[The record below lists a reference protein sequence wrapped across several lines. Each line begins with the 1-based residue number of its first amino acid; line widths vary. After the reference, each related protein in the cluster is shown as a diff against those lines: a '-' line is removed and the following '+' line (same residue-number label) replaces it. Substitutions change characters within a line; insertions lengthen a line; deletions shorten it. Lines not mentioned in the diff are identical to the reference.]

1 MKLKKLSAGILAFL
15 LLFNLVI
22 PCVSAENIEPKI
34 KVKLVNYIGNKTELA
49 IKPTGDYFV
58 EQTNVRLIT
67 GKTYL
72 VKFDNSRITIAD
84 GTTPIFTA
92 DTVSLLPVNETDY
105 LAINNRNYLGS
116 FKFVPENSK
125 YVRPINELYMEDYL
139 KGVVPSEMYAG
150 WNREALK
157 AQTVAARTYAFT
169 YKSVIIDDTINYQ
182 VYGGYNWHP
191 NSTAAVDETKGEVL
205 KVNGRLISAVFSAS
219 NGGKTESNAN
229 IWGSTAL
236 SYLPIKE
243 DEFDSKT
250 NWKFSIS
257 KKQFDPANLSWT
269 GMKEND
275 TTITNTIKA
284 WMSTHGYAGKEIK
297 ITAVPVVS
305 LHTTTSGGR
314 VSKGDITVEFFT
326 KDKVN
331 ENGSYI
337 PQKLEY
343 KNVSASQVRAMV
355 GIRTMLSYLVSDIT
369 VTADTITVSGLGD
382 GHGVGLSQWGAQ
394 NRAEVGKQKYNEILA
409 FYYDGA
415 ALVKEYSDR
424 PPTVVQA
431 PAEPTEQ
438 ETTEPV
444 PAESTEQESP
454 EPTPSEQES
463 TEPAVQTPVEP
474 EVEPTP
480 IKDLTAPNIS
490 EVKVNVDQTK
500 NKALISFKTNEMAKV
515 TVYLKD
521 SKGKIFTYLS
531 KDVLTKAG
539 TITKEYSSYSLSN
552 GKYYAGIITVDMS
565 NNRSSTLPSFEVK
578 KVVPVKDK
586 TAPKLS
592 SVKAS
597 IDNKKNKA
605 VISFKTNETAKVT
618 VYIKNSSGK
627 ILSYLKKDVLTKAGT
642 INQTYSTTSLG
653 NGKYSFV
660 MAATDTSK
668 NRSSVTTTFY
678 VKKVAKNKTGK
689 VKVTR
694 LNVRSAA
701 STKSK
706 VIGTLKKNQSV
717 TIVSTTGSWYK
728 IKFGKKTGYVSK
740 TYIK

>member
-1 MKLKKLSAGILAFL
+1 MTLKKLSAGFLAFL
-15 LLFNLVI
+15 LLFNVLI
-22 PCVSAENIEPKI
+22 TGVSAENIEPKI
-34 KVKLVNYIGNKTELA
+34 KVKLVNYIGNKTELT
-49 IKPTGDYFV
+49 IKLTGDYFV
-58 EQTNVRLIT
+58 EQTNVRLTT

-72 VKFDNSRITIAD
+72 VKYNNSKITIAD
-84 GTTPIFTA
+84 GTTPLFTA
-92 DTVSLLPVNETDY
+92 DNVSLIPVNETDY
-105 LAINNRNYLGS
+105 LSINNRNYLGS

-157 AQTVAARTYAFT
+157 AQTVAARTYAST
-169 YKSVIIDDTINYQ
+169 YKSIIIDDTINYQ

-205 KVNGRLISAVFSAS
+205 KINGRLISAVFSAS

-236 SYLPIKE
+236 SYFPIKE

-250 NWKFSIS
+250 SWKFSVS
-257 KKQFDPANLSWT
+257 KKQFDPANLSWS
-269 GMKEND
+269 GMKEKD

-305 LHTTTSGGR
+305 LHTPTSGGR
-314 VSKGDITVEFFT
+314 VSKGNITVEFFT

-343 KNVSASQVRAMV
+343 KNVAASQVRAMV
-355 GIRTMLSYLVSDIT
+355 GIRSMLSYLVSDIT
-369 VTADTITVSGLGD
+369 VTEETITVSGLGD

-394 NRAEVGKQKYNEILA
+394 NRAEVGKQKYDEILA

-424 PPTVVQA
+424 PQTVVQA

-438 ETTEPV
+438 ETTET
-444 PAESTEQESP
+444 A
-454 EPTPSEQES
+454 PTES
-463 TEPAVQTPVEP
+463 TEPTSSEPAVQEPTVPSVQPPVEP
-474 EVEPTP
+474 KVEPTP
-480 IKDLTAPNIS
+480 TKDLTAPNIS
-490 EVKVNVDQTK
+490 EVKVNVDQSK
-500 NKALISFKTNEMAKV
+500 NKAIITFKTNEMAKV

-521 SKGKIFTYLS
+521 SKGKILTYLS

-539 TITKEYSSYSLSN
+539 TITKEYNIYSLPN
-552 GKYYAGIITVDMS
+552 GKYYAGIITVDVS
-565 NNRSSTLPSFEVK
+565 NNKSSTLPSFEVK
-578 KVVPVKDK
+578 KVVPVKDT
-586 TAPKLS
+586 TAPKFS

-597 IDNKKNKA
+597 IDNIKNKA

-642 INQTYSTTSLG
+642 LNQTYSTASLG

-660 MAATDTSK
+660 MAATDASK
-668 NRSSVTTTFY
+668 NRSSVITTFY
-678 VKKVAKNKTGK
+678 VKKVVKTKTGK
-689 VKVTR
+689 VTVTR
-694 LNVRSAA
+694 LNVRASA

-706 VIGTLKKNQSV
+706 VISTLKKNQSV

-728 IKFGKKTGYVSK
+728 VKYGKTTGYVSK

>member
-1 MKLKKLSAGILAFL
+1 MILKKLSAGFLAFI
-15 LLFNLVI
+15 LLFNVLI
-22 PCVSAENIEPKI
+22 TSVSASNLEPKI
-34 KVKLVNYIGNKTELA
+34 KVKLVNYIGNKTELT

-58 EQTNVRLIT
+58 EQTNVRLTT

-72 VKFDNSRITIAD
+72 VKYNNSKITIAD
-84 GTTPIFTA
+84 GTTPLFTA
-92 DTVSLLPVNETDY
+92 DTLSLLPVNEMDY
-105 LAINNRNYLGS
+105 LSINNRNYLGS

-157 AQTVAARTYAFT
+157 AQTVAARTYAST
-169 YKSVIIDDTINYQ
+169 YKSIIIDDTINYQ

-191 NSTAAVDETKGEVL
+191 NSTAAVNETKGEVL

-250 NWKFSIS
+250 SWKFSVS
-257 KKQFDPANLSWT
+257 KKQVDPANLSWS
-269 GMKEND
+269 GMKEKD

-297 ITAVPVVS
+297 ITAIPVVS
-305 LHTTTSGGR
+305 LHTPTTGGR
-314 VSKGDITVEFFT
+314 VSKGNITVEFYT

-343 KNVSASQVRAMV
+343 KNVAASQVRAMV
-355 GIRTMLSYLVSDIT
+355 GIRSMLSYLVSNIT
-369 VTADTITVSGLGD
+369 VTEDTITVSGLGD

-394 NRAEVGKQKYNEILA
+394 NRAEVGKQKYDEILA
-409 FYYDGA
+409 FYYEGA

-424 PPTVVQA
+424 PQTVVQA
-431 PAEPTEQ
+431 PAEPTEL

-444 PAESTEQESP
+444 PGESTEQESA
-454 EPTPSEQES
+454 EPQVQVP

-474 EVEPTP
+474 IAEPTP
-480 IKDLTAPNIS
+480 TKDLIAPKIS

-500 NKALISFKTNEMAKV
+500 NKALISFKTNEMANV

-521 SKGKIFTYLS
+521 GKGKILTYLS

-539 TITKEYSSYSLSN
+539 TITKEYNIYSLPN
-552 GKYYAGIITVDMS
+552 GKYYAGIITVDVS
-565 NNRSSTLPSFEVK
+565 KNKSSTLPSFEVK
-578 KVVPVKDK
+578 KVVPAKDK
-586 TAPKLS
+586 TAPKFS
-592 SVKAS
+592 GVKAS
-597 IDNKKNKA
+597 VDNTKNKA
-605 VISFKTNETAKVT
+605 VISFKTNETSKVT

-642 INQTYSTTSLG
+642 INQTYSTASLG

-660 MAATDTSK
+660 MTATDTSK
-668 NRSSVTTTFY
+668 NRSSVTTTFN
-678 VKKVAKNKTGK
+678 VKKVVKAKTGK

-694 LNVRSAA
+694 LNVRASA
-701 STKSK
+701 STKSR
-706 VIGTLKKNQSV
+706 VMGTLKKNQSV

-728 IKFGKKTGYVSK
+728 IKFGKTTGYVSK

>member
-1 MKLKKLSAGILAFL
+1 MKLKKFSAGLLAL
-15 LLFNLVI
+15 LLLLNVLI
-22 PCVSAENIEPKI
+22 PGVSAENMEPKI
-34 KVKLVNYIGNKTELA
+34 KVKLVNYIGNKTELT
-49 IKPTGDYFV
+49 IKPSGDYFV

-72 VKFDNSRITIAD
+72 VKFDKSKITIAD
-84 GTTPIFTA
+84 GTASIYTA

-105 LAINNRNYLGS
+105 LSINNRNYLGS

-182 VYGGYNWHP
+182 VYGGFNWHP

-205 KVNGRLISAVFSAS
+205 KVNSRLISAVFSAS

-250 NWKFSIS
+250 SWKFSIS

-269 GMKEND
+269 GMKEKD

-326 KDKVN
+326 KDKVD

-355 GIRTMLSYLVSDIT
+355 GIRTMLSYLVTDIT

-415 ALVKEYSDR
+415 ALVKEYNDR
-424 PPTVVQA
+424 PQTVVQV

-444 PAESTEQESP
+444 IQP
-454 EPTPSEQES
+454 
-463 TEPAVQTPVEP
+463 PVEP
-474 EVEPTP
+474 EVEPP
-480 IKDLTAPNIS
+480 IKDLTAPKIS
-490 EVKVNVDQTK
+490 EVKVNVDHTK
-500 NKALISFKTNEMAKV
+500 NKAFILFKTNEMAKV

-521 SKGKIFTYLS
+521 SKGKILTYLS

-539 TITKEYSSYSLSN
+539 TITKEYSSYSLPK

-565 NNRSSTLPSFEVK
+565 NNKSSTLLSFEVK

-592 SVKAS
+592 SVMAS
-597 IDNKKNKA
+597 VDNKKNKA

-678 VKKVAKNKTGK
+678 VKKVAKTKTGK

-717 TIVSTTGSWYK
+717 TIVSSTGSWYK

>member
-1 MKLKKLSAGILAFL
+1 MILKKLSAGLLAFI
-15 LLFNLVI
+15 LLFNVLI
-22 PCVSAENIEPKI
+22 TSVSASNLEPKI
-34 KVKLVNYIGNKTELA
+34 KVKLVNYIGNKTELT

-58 EQTNVRLIT
+58 EQTNVRLTT

-72 VKFDNSRITIAD
+72 VKYNNSKITIAD
-84 GTTPIFTA
+84 GTTPLFTA
-92 DTVSLLPVNETDY
+92 DTLSLLPVNEMDY
-105 LAINNRNYLGS
+105 LSINNRNYLGS

-157 AQTVAARTYAFT
+157 AQTVAARTYAST
-169 YKSVIIDDTINYQ
+169 YKSIIIDDTINYQ

-205 KVNGRLISAVFSAS
+205 KINGRLISAVFSAS

-250 NWKFSIS
+250 SWKFSVS
-257 KKQFDPANLSWT
+257 KKQFDPANLSWS
-269 GMKEND
+269 GMKEKD

-305 LHTTTSGGR
+305 LHTPTSGGR
-314 VSKGDITVEFFT
+314 VSKGNITVEFFT

-343 KNVSASQVRAMV
+343 KNVAASQVRAMV
-355 GIRTMLSYLVSDIT
+355 GIRSMLSYLVSDIT
-369 VTADTITVSGLGD
+369 VTEETITVSGLGD

-394 NRAEVGKQKYNEILA
+394 NRAEVGKQKYDEILA

-424 PPTVVQA
+424 PQTVVQA

-438 ETTEPV
+438 ETTET
-444 PAESTEQESP
+444 A
-454 EPTPSEQES
+454 PTES
-463 TEPAVQTPVEP
+463 TEPTSSEPAVQEPTVPSVQPPVEP
-474 EVEPTP
+474 KVEPTP
-480 IKDLTAPNIS
+480 TKDLTAPNIS
-490 EVKVNVDQTK
+490 EVKVNVDQSK
-500 NKALISFKTNEMAKV
+500 NKAIITFKTNEMAKV

-521 SKGKIFTYLS
+521 SNGKILTYLS

-539 TITKEYSSYSLSN
+539 TITKEYNIYSLPN
-552 GKYYAGIITVDMS
+552 GKYYAGIITVDVS
-565 NNRSSTLPSFEVK
+565 NNKSSTLPSFEEK
-578 KVVPVKDK
+578 KVVPVKDT
-586 TAPKLS
+586 TAPKFS

-597 IDNKKNKA
+597 IDNIKNKA

-642 INQTYSTTSLG
+642 LNQTYSTASLG

-660 MAATDTSK
+660 MAATDASK
-668 NRSSVTTTFY
+668 NRSSVITTFY
-678 VKKVAKNKTGK
+678 VKKVVKTKTGK
-689 VKVTR
+689 VTVTR
-694 LNVRSAA
+694 LNVRASA

-706 VIGTLKKNQSV
+706 VISTLKKNQSV

-728 IKFGKKTGYVSK
+728 VKYGKTTGYVSK